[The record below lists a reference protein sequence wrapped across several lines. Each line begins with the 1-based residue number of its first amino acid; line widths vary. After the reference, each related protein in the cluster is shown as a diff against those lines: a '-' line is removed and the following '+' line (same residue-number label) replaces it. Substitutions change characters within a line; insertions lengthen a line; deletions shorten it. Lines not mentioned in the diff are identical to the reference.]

1 MGLIKLWNGKTIC
14 GLNVII
20 QCVKVQTIRNST
32 QHSLKFSA
40 DYKRVSINLNTH
52 ISVLNEHANIHK
64 VPHYNFNRSKYI
76 APKDL
81 SLIG

>member
-1 MGLIKLWNGKTIC
+1 MCT
-14 GLNVII
+14 
-20 QCVKVQTIRNST
+20 QCYHRMCQVQTVPNST
-32 QHSLKFSA
+32 QRTLEFSA

-52 ISVLNEHANIHK
+52 ISVHNEHANIHK
-64 VPHYNFNRSKYI
+64 VPHYNFSRSKYI